1 MIALQCSYDI
11 GYSRLGDLTW
21 YKNKYKYCQKHDY
34 SPELHVYRNPPMSHG
49 YMKIFHLRE
58 ILKTPKI
65 EWVWA
70 TGCDSMIT
78 NMTVKLESIIDENYH
93 LIIATDQ
100 NGLNAD
106 SFLIRNSEEGRYYID
121 YIISGLSIY
130 DKHHW
135 AEQQAMIDCA
145 KKFEKITKIVPQ
157 RTFNSYN
164 YDFYPQCPKPNLDK
178 LGTDGNW
185 QEGDFLIHWP
195 GQPLEKR
202 LKHFERYSQSVIYD

>member
-1 MIALQCSYDI
+1 MTIALQCSHDI
-11 GYSRLGDLTW
+11 GYASLGDLTW
-21 YKNKYKYCQKHDY
+21 YKNKYKYCEK
-34 SPELHVYRNPPMSHG
+34 HG
-49 YMKIFHLRE
+49 YAPRVLVYKDAPVAHGFMKMFHLRE
-58 ILKTPKI
+58 LLQEKH

-78 NMTVKLESIIDENYH
+78 NMTVKLEDIVDKDYH

-121 YIISGLSIY
+121 HILSGIDTYRS
-130 DKHHW
+130 HPW
-135 AEQQAMIDCA
+135 VEQQAMIDCFD
-145 KKFEKITKIVPQ
+145 KFKDITKVVPQ

-164 YDFYPQCPKPNLDK
+164 YDFYPHCPKPNLDK

-185 QEGDFLIHWP
+185 QVGDFLIHWP
-195 GQPLEKR
+195 GQSLER
-202 LKHFERYSQSVIYD
+202 RIKHFERYSQSTIYD